1 MIRAQKTFLAITVFL
16 LSSFI
21 LSCTFTDN
29 SNYNE
34 QNQETAED
42 TPQNTTEA
50 LPEST
55 MEVFN
60 PSINELKETNI
71 PIVEITT
78 DDESNIDSKDI
89 WKEANLKING
99 EFCGESDFYTEEL
112 QIKGRG
118 NS

>member
-42 TPQNTTEA
+42 TPNM
-50 LPEST
+50 LCLLSR
-55 MEVFN
+55 
-60 PSINELKETNI
+60 I
-71 PIVEITT
+71 
-78 DDESNIDSKDI
+78 
-89 WKEANLKING
+89 KI
-99 EFCGESDFYTEEL
+99 
-112 QIKGRG
+112 R
-118 NS
+118 